1 MKPYF
6 TDVYSTESESKQNNL
21 YNVHS
26 SYAMLFSMGKV
37 TQDMFVNFL
46 CDNACTN
53 ASLVHV
59 YFVT

>member
-46 CDNACTN
+46 CDNAN
-53 ASLVHV
+53 SVN
-59 YFVT
+59 FVT